1 MLQAAQLQSVRN
13 SQQASYNTSKPHVLL
28 ELMLLQAEPVGLAGA
43 SMHSSYKPAAAA
55 VAAAVDNSML
65 LGSSYDS
72 GQEESAVADAAVAG
86 GAAAGESSEGDV
98 ELLVLVSAASNVP
111 LVPG

>member
-1 MLQAAQLQSVRN
+1 MRN

-28 ELMLLQAEPVGLAGA
+28 ELMLLQAEPIGLAGA
-43 SMHSSYKPAAAA
+43 SMQSSYKPAA
-55 VAAAVDNSML
+55 AAAVDNSML

-72 GQEESAVADAAVAG
+72 GQEESAPADAGVAG
-86 GAAAGESSEGDV
+86 VAAAGESSEGDV

>member
-1 MLQAAQLQSVRN
+1 MQAAQLQTLRN
-13 SQQASYNTSKPHVLL
+13 SQQASSHSSKPHMLL
-28 ELMLLQAEPVGLAGA
+28 ELMLLRAEPAGLAPA
-43 SMHSSYKPAAAA
+43 SLQSQLA
-55 VAAAVDNSML
+55 AAAVDNSLL

-72 GQEESAVADAAVAG
+72 RQGDEDVHID
-86 GAAAGESSEGDV
+86 GAALAAGVVTGVGEDPSCGDGV